1 VSNTEPAEPVEE
13 YGQLMSAGSVQLWDL
28 DLELLEIYP
37 LAKRIEHGKRHGG
50 RVLRRR
56 VIVVDDWEE
65 V

>member
-1 VSNTEPAEPVEE
+1 MPDPTPIEE
-13 YGQLMSAGSVQLWDL
+13 YGQLMAGGGVHTWPCDPETL
-28 DLELLEIYP
+28 DIYP

-65 V
+65 I